1 MRRGLVLAFASL
13 LAVGPATGQE
23 PTVVAAVNE
32 ASNEELLSPGVLA
45 AIFGQNLTIDG
56 CTQVAT
62 RLAAADRT
70 LQHAGAGQR

>member
-45 AIFGQNLTIDG
+45 AIFG
-56 CTQVAT
+56 
-62 RLAAADRT
+62 
-70 LQHAGAGQR
+70 